1 MYTLLL
7 TLSLL
12 HPLAIC
18 DEAKEE
24 VPDTIYLPYSETE
37 DVDFTI
43 SRPSKIGCY
52 QWYVNRQIDTLTL
65 SGAKHL
71 KQNMARVSCCSRCP
85 FLEDNLAKY

>member
-24 VPDTIYLPYSETE
+24 IPDTIYLPYSETE

-71 KQNMARVSCCSRCP
+71 
-85 FLEDNLAKY
+85 